1 MGSGG
6 RRVSTKL
13 WLGLGAFALVSAQ
26 AGSQAPADKAPRGAP
41 AAAAPSGPSGGE
53 GGGEGGEG
61 GEGGIDA
68 ARASSDPVAFLVA
81 LDVVAA
87 HYAAGR
93 DVYRAGEAQAA
104 GEMFAHPIAEVYT
117 ELEPV
122 LAALGVPAFRNEME
136 RASALAL
143 DRAPA
148 AEVDR
153 AADAVAAALR
163 SAERRAPGAGAT
175 PVAQARAIA
184 EMADRAAL
192 QHAAALR
199 EPDALGPYLDG
210 YGLYRAAA
218 DRAGRV
224 VPALEAAGRHEAA
237 AAIRNVLGSL
247 AAAYPGPTRPAA
259 PTGTAADA
267 LLGEASRL
275 KLLLD

>member
-1 MGSGG
+1 MGSG
-6 RRVSTKL
+6 RRVSTKV
-13 WLGLGAFALVSAQ
+13 WLGVGVFALVHAQ
-26 AGSQAPADKAPRGAP
+26 AGAAERAAGAAAPP
-41 AAAAPSGPSGGE
+41 AAAASGPSD

-61 GEGGIDA
+61 GEGGVDA
-68 ARASSDPVAFLVA
+68 ARAASDPAAFLVA
-81 LDVVAA
+81 LDVMAA

-104 GEMFAHPIAEVYT
+104 GEMFAHPIAEAYA

-122 LAALGVPAFRNEME
+122 LAALGVPPFREEME

-163 SAERRAPGAGAT
+163 GAERRAPGPGAT
-175 PVAQARAIA
+175 PAAQARAVA

-199 EPDALGPYLDG
+199 EPDALEPYLDG
-210 YGLYRAAA
+210 YGFYRAAA

-224 VPALEAAGRHEAA
+224 LPALEAAGRHEAA
-237 AAIRNVLGSL
+237 AAIRDMLGSL
-247 AAAYPGPTRPAA
+247 AAVYPGPTRPARPA
-259 PTGTAADA
+259 GAKADA

>member
-1 MGSGG
+1 MGSG
-6 RRVSTKL
+6 RRVSTKV
-13 WLGLGAFALVSAQ
+13 WLGVGVFALVHAQ
-26 AGSQAPADKAPRGAP
+26 AGAAERAAGAAAPP
-41 AAAAPSGPSGGE
+41 AAAGPSD

-61 GEGGIDA
+61 GEGGVDA
-68 ARASSDPVAFLVA
+68 ARAASDPAAFLVA
-81 LDVVAA
+81 LDVMAA

-104 GEMFAHPIAEVYT
+104 GEMFAHPIAEVYA
-117 ELEPV
+117 ELEAV
-122 LAALGVPAFRNEME
+122 LAALGVPPFREEME

-163 SAERRAPGAGAT
+163 GAERRAPGPGAT
-175 PVAQARAIA
+175 LAAQAKAVA

-199 EPDALGPYLDG
+199 EPDALGPHLDG
-210 YGLYRAAA
+210 YGFYRAAA

-224 VPALEAAGRHEAA
+224 VPALEAAGRREAA
-237 AAIRNVLGSL
+237 AAIRDVLASL
-247 AAAYPGPTRPAA
+247 AAVYPGPTRPARPA
-259 PTGTAADA
+259 GTKADA